1 MRRGTDR
8 GAAFRWKLREVQSMQ
23 CQVLALLC
31 SSRRPMERHWLYM
44 QFPFL
49 STQEG
54 LSSKFFFFF
63 PPELGGGGVEDD
75 IQGRVHAEQ
84 VCHQLSYIPSPVKLL
99 KKKS

>member
-1 MRRGTDR
+1 
-8 GAAFRWKLREVQSMQ
+8 
-23 CQVLALLC
+23 
-31 SSRRPMERHWLYM
+31 M

-99 KKKS
+99 KKKIVTWRPVKPFLDIRK

>member
-1 MRRGTDR
+1 
-8 GAAFRWKLREVQSMQ
+8 
-23 CQVLALLC
+23 
-31 SSRRPMERHWLYM
+31 M

-99 KKKS
+99 KKNRNLEASQTFPGHQEINSLLKLFER